1 MLRAT
6 VAVVLALAAAD
17 PAHVAE
23 TEAFRKKHEEDY
35 RRQFVPLAGLF
46 ALKDGVNMVGSGASN
61 AVVLPRPAPATV
73 GRLVVTADRVRFE
86 PAAGARVTLKGQPVT
101 RPIDLKSDEKGPA
114 DDLAVGAVTFW
125 VHMSGDRRT
134 VRLRDPNGA
143 PARAFLGFRWFPYDE
158 KFRVTARFIKD
169 PAPRQVS
176 IPNQL
181 GDEET
186 YTTEGIVRFTLAGST
201 ITMRPMTT
209 RPGRLYFIFRDG
221 TSGKETY
228 DVARFL
234 YSDVKEDGTTVLD
247 FNQAYNPPCSFNPYT
262 TCPLPPK
269 ENRLTVR
276 VVAGEQAYPHPP
288 GRATK

>member
-1 MLRAT
+1 MMLRAM
-6 VAVVLALAAAD
+6 VLFAFAFAASD

-35 RRQFVPLAGLF
+35 RRQYVPLAGLF
-46 ALKDGVNMVGSGASN
+46 SLKDGVNTVGGAPSN
-61 AVVLPRPAPATV
+61 DIVLPKPVPPTV
-73 GRLVVTADRVRFE
+73 GKLVVTADRVRFE
-86 PAAGARVTLKGQPVT
+86 PAPGARVTLKDQPVT
-101 RPIDLKSDEKGPA
+101 SAIDVTSDEKGPP
-114 DDLAVGAVTFW
+114 DDLVVGAVTFW

-134 VRLRDPNGA
+134 VRLRDPNGE
-143 PARAFLGFRWFPYDE
+143 PARTFAGFHWFGYDE
-158 KFRVTARFIKD
+158 RFRVIGRFIKD
-169 PAPRQVS
+169 PSPHTEK

-186 YTTEGIVRFTLAGST
+186 YTTEGIVEFTVDGQK

-228 DVARFL
+228 ETARFL
-234 YSDVKEDGTTVLD
+234 YSDLKDDGTTVLD

-262 TCPLPPK
+262 TCPLPPR

-276 VVAGEQAYPHPP
+276 ILAGEKAY
-288 GRATK
+288 K